1 MPTPIPPIIA
11 YELVF
16 KGFFSPANTQ
26 QSAMLEAIQIAAHHA
41 GGEPLTMVYEN
52 DGLWRQRVA
61 SIFGEAEAI
70 AVMTQ
75 IEMGDTA
82 KLPGTYT
89 RETLKALKFHPDY
102 LKIA

>member
-1 MPTPIPPIIA
+1 MTHPPIIA

-16 KGFFSPANTQ
+16 KGYFSPANKQ
-26 QSAMLEAIQIAAHHA
+26 QSAMMEAIQIAAHHA
-41 GGEPLTMVYEN
+41 GGEPLSMVFEN
-52 DGLWRQRVA
+52 DGLWRQRLA
-61 SIFGEAEAI
+61 EALGEAEAT

-75 IEMGDTA
+75 VQLGETA

-89 RETLKALKFHPDY
+89 RETLADLKFHKDL